1 MLEPIKFIKFNSI
14 KKDTL
19 NEIKVNIDNYFYSNE
34 MLR

>member
-1 MLEPIKFIKFNSI
+1 MLEPIKSINFNSI

-19 NEIKVNIDNYFYSNE
+19 NEIKVNIGNYFYSNE